1 MADVRL
7 EPMNSL
13 YLPRQITAFI
23 HAAKEWHKI
32 KFGSWH
38 TSDQIRNF
46 IFCPALEAS
55 LGSYYSL
62 PGFMIPR
69 HSSQLNHLAEHVGMV
84 NFKIS
89 SAEKCLLRLLRRVF
103 LFTHSFSLKSLV
115 WV

>member
-7 EPMNSL
+7 ELMNSI
-13 YLPRQITAFI
+13 YLPRQITALI

-38 TSDQIRNF
+38 TNDQIRKF

-69 HSSQLNHLAEHVGMV
+69 HSSQLIHLAEHVEMV
-84 NFKIS
+84 NFKIFS
-89 SAEKCLLRLLRRVF
+89 TEKCLLSLLRLLFCLHIASV
-103 LFTHSFSLKSLV
+103 
-115 WV
+115 